1 MFGKLRPYL
10 AKVWLSNTEAQAVGD
25 FYVFRS
31 KNEVSPEFAK
41 YRILDKS
48 FIEVTNSS
56 TYGTKMPRVSWEYI
70 SDLPIAFPSIDE
82 QLAIVHHIESECSKI
97 DFKKSPHRRANR
109 TTNRISHSFNK

>member
-97 DFKKSPHRRANR
+97 DFKSPTQKS
-109 TTNRISHSFNK
+109 